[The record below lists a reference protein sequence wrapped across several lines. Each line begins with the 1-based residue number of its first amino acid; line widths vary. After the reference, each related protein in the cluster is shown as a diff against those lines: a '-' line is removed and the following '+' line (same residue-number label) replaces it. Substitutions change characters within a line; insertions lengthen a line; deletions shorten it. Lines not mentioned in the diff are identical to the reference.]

1 MKIKLYLVATFYFAF
16 CGFAFSQGK
25 VYEKIIQNKTQ
36 NTISQ
41 HSSVFTANTT
51 VNSFAL
57 SNFKPSAFAVELNLN
72 STALNAVVQENPA
85 LLQLSIPTIGSAK
98 IELELIPISI
108 FGPSYRVLNAQKNE
122 LAYQKGLYYQGIVKG
137 DSKSVASIIIQN
149 GEVSGIVSTDKG
161 NFVLGKL
168 KNSTS
173 YIFYNDHDL
182 VQNSGFICG
191 VNDTDELKKK
201 VENQTGNSV
210 QSVSCEPVQIYLEAD
225 YAIYT
230 AQSSN
235 MTTATNF
242 VNALFAQVA
251 VLYSNENIDIQLSE
265 LVIWNTA
272 DPYVS
277 TTTTG
282 AMLDAFDTQVG
293 STFNGDLAHLISGRI
308 LGGGVAYVDVLC
320 SKPYAHGISADIV
333 PTVVNVPTYSWN
345 VEVVT
350 HELGHNFGS
359 LHTQS
364 CTWAGGPID
373 NCVGVE
379 DGSCSPGPA
388 PVNGG
393 TIMSYCHLTSNGI
406 NFNHGFGPLPGNL
419 IRNRTQSCFGSSL
432 IPTNLVVI
440 EVSSSGALLAWEHG
454 GASYTLRYKLASGS
468 TWTTITTTSKI
479 IQLTGLTANS
489 AYNWEVK
496 ANCSNFVA
504 STFMTNSTPTIEYCT
519 PSFVYGCSSGDALND
534 FIVNSVNWNPTSGCE
549 VYSLSFSPVRLI
561 ALNSTNSFTI
571 NHDNGY
577 THQASIWID
586 LDKNGTF
593 SAAEKL
599 FTTTAGVLNQPIT
612 GSFTIPSTVILPIT
626 RTRLRLVLNFSSA
639 PTDPCG
645 SYGYG
650 EAEDYLVDLVS
661 PCPSDLVLVNP
672 ADNISTGTV
681 LKQASATAGTIS
693 ATNHITNTAKVT
705 YEAKAINLNAGF
717 KAENGTVFEAKTGG
731 CN

>member
-1 MKIKLYLVATFYFAF
+1 M
-16 CGFAFSQGK
+16 
-25 VYEKIIQNKTQ
+25 
-36 NTISQ
+36 
-41 HSSVFTANTT
+41 
-51 VNSFAL
+51 
-57 SNFKPSAFAVELNLN
+57 
-72 STALNAVVQENPA
+72 
-85 LLQLSIPTIGSAK
+85 
-98 IELELIPISI
+98 
-108 FGPSYRVLNAQKNE
+108 
-122 LAYQKGLYYQGIVKG
+122 
-137 DSKSVASIIIQN
+137 
-149 GEVSGIVSTDKG
+149 
-161 NFVLGKL
+161 GKL

-293 STFNGDLAHLISGRI
+293 STFNGDLAHLISGRL
-308 LGGGVAYVDVLC
+308 LGGGVAWLDVLC
-320 SKPYAHGISADIV
+320 SQGTGISANITS
-333 PTVVNVPTYSWN
+333 TVANVPTYSWN

-359 LHTQS
+359 PHTQS

-373 NCVGVE
+373 NCVAVE
-379 DGSCSPGPA
+379 DGTCSPGPA

-419 IRNRTQSCFGSSL
+419 IRNRTQTCFGSAL
-432 IPTNLVVI
+432 APTNLVVI
-440 EVSSSGALLAWEHG
+440 EAFSTSALLAWSHG
-454 GASYTLRYKLASGS
+454 GATYTVRYKLTSASI
-468 TWTTITTTSKI
+468 WTTVTSTNNS

-489 AYNWEVK
+489 AYNWEVQ
-496 ANCSNFVA
+496 ANCSAFVA
-504 STFMTNSTPTIEYCT
+504 STFTTNSTPPVTYCL
-519 PSFVYGCSSGDALND
+519 PSYATGCNTFSIGIND
-534 FIVNSVNWNPTSGCE
+534 FIVNTSNWNPSSGCTSNGG
-549 VYSLSFSPVRLI
+549 YSFLFTPVKNLQLGT
-561 ALNSTNSFTI
+561 AYSFTI
-571 NHDNGY
+571 NPLWIGGNPV
-577 THQASIWID
+577 QAAIWVD

-593 SAAEKL
+593 SSTEKL
-599 FTTTAGVLNQPIT
+599 FTTSSSTDQPIV
-612 GSFTIPSTVILPIT
+612 GSFTIPSTILPKSK
-626 RTRLRLVLNFSSA
+626 TRLRLILRFGSA

-645 SYGYG
+645 SYDYG
-650 EAEDYLVDLVS
+650 ESEDYLVDLVG